1 MANQEP
7 AAENVVR
14 AGRNSREDDRS
25 MRQFGHLLLFP
36 APPYAFF
43 HPVFLADFRMFFRG
57 VGA

>member
-7 AAENVVR
+7 AAENIVR
-14 AGRNSREDDRS
+14 AGRISREDDRS
-25 MRQFGHLLLFP
+25 MRQFGHLSLFP

-43 HPVFLADFRMFFRG
+43 HGFSLADFRMFFRG